1 MKPKARLDIRALDG
15 LRGIASLHIAVQ
27 HYVDYLTPGGPD
39 LMGSGTVTLFLVLSG
54 FVMAIGYGRR
64 KVIDCCVV
72 DVLLFHFYPFNILH
86 HCTGR

>member
-1 MKPKARLDIRALDG
+1 MKPPKALRLDIRALDG

-27 HYVDYLTPGGPD
+27 HYVDYLSPGGPD

-64 KVIDCCVV
+64 KLRSLVGESDNFFNTSI
-72 DVLLFHFYPFNILH
+72 PF
-86 HCTGR
+86 